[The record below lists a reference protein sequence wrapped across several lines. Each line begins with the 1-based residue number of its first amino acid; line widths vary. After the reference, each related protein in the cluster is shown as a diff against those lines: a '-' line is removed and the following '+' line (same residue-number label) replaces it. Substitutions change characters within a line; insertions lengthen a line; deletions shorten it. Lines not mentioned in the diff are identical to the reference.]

1 MYALDHS
8 HAEEEQESLEE
19 PAQVEEAA
27 NIELTEGKHRCIS
40 PIIFDFSFN
49 HYFMLS
55 MLVH

>member
-8 HAEEEQESLEE
+8 EQESLEE
-19 PAQVEEAA
+19 LAQVEEAA
-27 NIELTEGKHRCIS
+27 NIELTEGKHRCIL